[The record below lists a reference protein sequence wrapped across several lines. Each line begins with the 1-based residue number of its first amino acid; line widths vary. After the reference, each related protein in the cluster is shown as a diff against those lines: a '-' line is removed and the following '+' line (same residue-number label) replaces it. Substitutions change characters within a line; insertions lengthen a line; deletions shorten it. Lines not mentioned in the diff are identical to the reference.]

1 MKRSLWWSCLSLAAC
16 LDAEADFPRAIETPC
31 AELSCPTA
39 MVAVVDPSDV
49 TRTVGGLSVNGSC
62 ICVDAYEAS
71 RGPGDVAVS
80 APGVR
85 PWVGLNFDQATAA
98 CEAAGKRLCTGAEW
112 TAACTGIPAFPFPYG
127 ESLDPKA
134 CNTTST
140 VALTG
145 AYPGCEGGAAGLFDL
160 SGNVAEWA
168 AEPTRGCDLELGCA
182 TFGGGWDA
190 PEAELACGYRA
201 GFGRDQ
207 GHANVGFRCCRSP

>member
-1 MKRSLWWSCLSLAAC
+1 MKWSFTLFWIGAAAC
-16 LDAEADFPRAIETPC
+16 LDAEADFPRTVETPC
-31 AELSCPTA
+31 AGLSCPTA
-39 MVAVVDPSDV
+39 MVPVVDPSDV
-49 TRTVGGLSVNGSC
+49 DRTIGGLSVSGSC
-62 ICVDAYEAS
+62 VCVDAYEAS

-80 APGVR
+80 AAGVR

-127 ESLDPKA
+127 EQLDPKA

-145 AYPGCEGGAAGLFDL
+145 AYSGCEGGVPGLFDL

-168 AEPTRGCDLELGCA
+168 AEATRGCDLELGCA
-182 TFGGGWDA
+182 AFGGALDA

-201 GFGRDQ
+201 GLGRDE
-207 GHANVGFRCCRSP
+207 GRRDVDFRCCRSP